1 MIDEYFF
8 SYNKNEILINFWD
21 EYVLK
26 RELDDENNIKGH
38 DYGYAYIEGVSV
50 KTFNDKGSFDGYA
63 FLSVTHQDKII
74 NLSLEKQ
81 KEILEDLLKQL
92 QTNSLT
98 DNFVKRH
105 DFRIGFHDNH
115 KKFNLDEQNFDEL
128 NYEQQKIFNILNW
141 QRYEIWHN
149 ATSEELSD
157 FCENILFK
165 LKLQFVANDELVFD
179 YSFDNSS

>member
-8 SYNKNEILINFWD
+8 NYNKNEILINFWD
-21 EYVLK
+21 DYVIK
-26 RELDDENNIKGH
+26 REFDDENNIKGH
-38 DYGYAYIEGVSV
+38 DYGYAYIEEVYV

-63 FLSVTHQDKII
+63 LLSVTQNKII

-81 KEILEDLLKQL
+81 KEILEDLLHQL

-98 DNFVKRH
+98 ANFVKRH

-128 NYEQQKIFNILNW
+128 NYEQQNIYNILNW

-149 ATSEELSD
+149 VTSEELAD

-165 LKLQFVANDELVFD
+165 LKLQFVASDGLIFD

>member
-1 MIDEYFF
+1 MSKFNRTD
-8 SYNKNEILINFWD
+8 D
-21 EYVLK
+21 YVLK
-26 RELDDENNIKGH
+26 REFYNENNIKER
-38 DYGYAYIEGVSV
+38 GYEYAHIEEIDV
-50 KTFNDKGSFDGYA
+50 KTFNDKQFVDNG
-63 FLSVTHQDKII
+63 LTTHQDKII

>member
-26 RELDDENNIKGH
+26 RELDDENNIKVH
-38 DYGYAYIEGVSV
+38 DYGYAYIEEVDV
-50 KTFNDKGSFDGYA
+50 KTFSDKGSFDGYA
-63 FLSVTHQDKII
+63 LFSVAHQDKII

-81 KEILEDLLKQL
+81 KEILEDLLHQL

-98 DNFVKRH
+98 ANFVKRH

-115 KKFNLDEQNFDEL
+115 KKFNLDEQEIDEFDFEKQMIY
-128 NYEQQKIFNILNW
+128 NMLNW

-149 ATSEELSD
+149 ATSEKLAD

-165 LKLQFVANDELVFD
+165 LKLQFVSHDGLVFD

>member
-1 MIDEYFF
+1 MLTG
-8 SYNKNEILINFWD
+8 NC
-21 EYVLK
+21 
-26 RELDDENNIKGH
+26 
-38 DYGYAYIEGVSV
+38 
-50 KTFNDKGSFDGYA
+50 SFDGYA

-98 DNFVKRH
+98 ANFVKRH

-115 KKFNLDEQNFDEL
+115 KKFNLDEQNFDKL
-128 NYEQQKIFNILNW
+128 NYEQQKIYNMLNW

-149 ATSEELSD
+149 ATSEELTD
-157 FCENILFK
+157 FCENILLHLMDLFLIIRLIIH
-165 LKLQFVANDELVFD
+165 LKKQLFEMNLNNFTNCNVILHC
-179 YSFDNSS
+179 YL